1 MVSIKKLADI
11 LKAEIRSQR
20 AAVEKRQTEVRAVMS
35 EAGVILSDWD
45 TETEHGLR
53 VIQTHREKQ
62 VRNKEF

>member
-35 EAGVILSDWD
+35 EAGLILSDWD

-62 VRNKEF
+62 VRSKEF

>member
-35 EAGVILSDWD
+35 EAGLILSDWD

-62 VRNKEF
+62 VRSNEF

>member
-62 VRNKEF
+62 VRSKEF